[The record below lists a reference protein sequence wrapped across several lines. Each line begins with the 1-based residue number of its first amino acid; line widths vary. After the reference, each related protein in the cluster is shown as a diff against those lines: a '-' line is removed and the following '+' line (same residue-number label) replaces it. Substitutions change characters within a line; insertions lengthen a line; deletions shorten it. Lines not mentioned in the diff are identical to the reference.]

1 MIQKKQ
7 ISTSGWTAS
16 VSQEG
21 MVKAAAVYDGSLHT
35 VPVAVNPSDGKMW
48 TLQGGG
54 GGGAAQMAVSD
65 DDAGN
70 IALYLLNT
78 SSVLAVA
85 DDNAGNV
92 EIYLS

>member
-1 MIQKKQ
+1 MIRKGQ
-7 ISTSGWTAS
+7 IDASGWTAS

-35 VPVAVNPSDGKMW
+35 VPVAVNPTDGRMW

-54 GGGAAQMAVSD
+54 GGGTAQMAVSD
-65 DDAGN
+65 DNAGN

>member
-1 MIQKKQ
+1 MIRKGQ
-7 ISTSGWTAS
+7 IDTDGWTAT
-16 VSQEG
+16 VAQDG
-21 MVKAAAVYDGSLHT
+21 LVKAAAVYDSSLHT

-54 GGGAAQMAVSD
+54 GGGTAQMAVSD

-78 SSVLAVA
+78 SSTLAVS

-92 EIYLS
+92 ELYLS